1 MAEAEDAVFDK
12 LMAMVGD
19 RGPFQKRFNYL
30 FNVGQIIF
38 ASMAYMNII
47 LALSVPDHHCY
58 VPGRETT
65 NYSLE
70 EWKSIVLPKDTDNR
84 GMEVFSSCKM
94 YNITG
99 VDVQHLWQNTTKAE
113 EVFNETISC
122 THGYIYDKQW
132 YERTAVTQQDWV
144 CDKDL
149 YVTNTFV
156 FNRVG
161 ECFGTFIFGQLG
173 DTIGR
178 RIIYYMSMMLTISG
192 RLLSIVTSSSF
203 LMFSIAS
210 ILGSCAANTAFQSP
224 LIIAMETSNVE
235 ARAHIA
241 MMQCVGWTAGLCIM
255 PMVFWWVRDW
265 VWLIALTTLPYGI
278 FALFPKYM
286 IESPRWL
293 ANRRRYGDCAKQ
305 LNRIAKINGKDVEI
319 TEKLLVQMLPATSEE
334 TVYGL
339 ASLFSSWRLAKNA
352 CLLVISWSICCIVY
366 LSIILNISR
375 MGGNPFVNFLW
386 QSFIE
391 LPASVIGQKMGDII
405 GRRYTNVVGFLLAA
419 LGCIPVIFMVKNT
432 ELDFYATAFTVF
444 VKFAITINFFAV
456 NLQSMETY
464 PTCLRQTGISISA
477 IIANSLGVLGPYIVY
492 LGTNFDARY
501 PFIIMGLM
509 LIFGAAASLF
519 LPETLY
525 EKLPE
530 TLQEAQEFGA
540 NQPFWF
546 YPRAPPKDSQPQS
559 EEDGKVDDVTEKL
572 NQPQFQP

>member
-1 MAEAEDAVFDK
+1 
-12 LMAMVGD
+12 
-19 RGPFQKRFNYL
+19 
-30 FNVGQIIF
+30 
-38 ASMAYMNII
+38 
-47 LALSVPDHHCY
+47 
-58 VPGRETT
+58 
-65 NYSLE
+65 
-70 EWKSIVLPKDTDNR
+70 
-84 GMEVFSSCKM
+84 
-94 YNITG
+94 
-99 VDVQHLWQNTTKAE
+99 
-113 EVFNETISC
+113 
-122 THGYIYDKQW
+122 
-132 YERTAVTQQDWV
+132 
-144 CDKDL
+144 
-149 YVTNTFV
+149 
-156 FNRVG
+156 
-161 ECFGTFIFGQLG
+161 
-173 DTIGR
+173 
-178 RIIYYMSMMLTISG
+178 MSMMLTISG

-375 MGGNPFVNFLW
+375 MGGNPFVNFFW

-405 GRRYTNVVGFLLAA
+405 GRRYTNVIAFLLGA
-419 LGCIPVIFMVKNT
+419 LGCLGAVFMVQNP
-432 ELDFYATAFTVF
+432 EMDFYATSFTVF
-444 VKFAITINFFAV
+444 VKMMIMINFFAIG
-456 NLQSMETY
+456 LQSMETY
-464 PTCLRQTGISISA
+464 PTCIRQTGNSVSV
-477 IIANSLGVLGPYIVY
+477 IIANGFGVLGPYIVH

-501 PFIIMGLM
+501 PFIIMGLLL
-509 LIFGAAASLF
+509 LIGAPASLF
-519 LPETLY
+519 LPETLH
-525 EKLPE
+525 EKMPE

-546 YPRAPPKDSQPQS
+546 YPRAPSKDSKS
-559 EEDGKVDDVTEKL
+559 ECEENAKTDDVNEKL